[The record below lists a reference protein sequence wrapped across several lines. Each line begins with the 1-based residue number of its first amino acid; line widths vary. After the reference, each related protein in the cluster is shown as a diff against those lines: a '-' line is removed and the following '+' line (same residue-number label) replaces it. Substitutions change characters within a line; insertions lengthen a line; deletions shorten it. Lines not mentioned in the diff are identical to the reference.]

1 MRHCIAATTY
11 IQANGIA
18 TNISLVVLQKNIEI
32 IFDGATMESGEV
44 IYHFSFHKITMKTT
58 NYWNKL

>member
-1 MRHCIAATTY
+1 MRHCIAAATY

-18 TNISLVVLQKNIEI
+18 TNISLVVLQKKYRD
-32 IFDGATMESGEV
+32 IFYGATMESGEV

-58 NYWNKL
+58 NY